1 MNKLNEY
8 LESLDKKN
16 LFMLYASVVIVF
28 IIIAFMIEEYYF
40 ESKINNLNAQK
51 IKLIKKISK
60 TKKNEKI
67 LIKLKKNYLRDK
79 SLLASLK
86 EDFIYLNSVISSSN
100 KLYIDKRKYLK
111 ILKNYLQKG
120 ANLNASF
127 ELNETKNIEKY
138 KIYINGSFLSQNYFE
153 FTNFLK
159 IIESPNAVITINNIN
174 LFEKKSKIF
183 YDINVSIWSI
193 K

>member
-8 LESLDKKN
+8 LENLDKKN
-16 LFMLYASVVIVF
+16 LFMLYISAIIVF
-28 IIIAFMIEEYYF
+28 IIIGFMIEEYYF

-51 IKLIKKISK
+51 LKLIKKISK

-86 EDFIYLNSVISSSN
+86 EDFIYLNSVITSSN

-111 ILKNYLQKG
+111 ILNNYLQKG
-120 ANLNASF
+120 TNLNASF
-127 ELNETKNIEKY
+127 KLNETKNIEKY
-138 KIYINGSFLSQNYFE
+138 KIHINGSFLSRNYFE

-159 IIESPNAVITINNIN
+159 TIESPNGVITINSIH
-174 LFEKKSKIF
+174 LFEKKNEIF